1 MPTLTGAELA
11 VQLLERQG
19 IDIITGIP
27 GASNLPFYDA
37 LARRNRIRHVL
48 ARHEQ
53 GAGFIAQGMARVSGR
68 PGVCVTTSGP
78 GATNILTALGDAKQD
93 SVPLVCITGQV
104 PRAMM
109 GTDAFQEVDTYGL
122 SIPITKHN
130 FLVRNVED
138 LLWVIPRA
146 FTLAMSG
153 RPGPVLIDI
162 PRDVQDETVSFA
174 EWPAPGMA
182 EITPLPAGN
191 SLERCAEL
199 INRAKRPVMCL
210 GGGAARAGA
219 EDAARA
225 LAEKAGIPAAM
236 TLMGLGLLPDGHP
249 LSLGM
254 LGMHGARY
262 TNMVL
267 AECDLFLA
275 VGSRFD
281 DRATG
286 KVAEFCPGATIVH
299 VDIDP
304 CELDKIK
311 TANMSIGGDAGT
323 VLRSLV
329 DLVEETDRSE
339 WVERVGSLRQDF
351 AYEFDRGDD
360 PLSAYGLVLQ
370 TGAVVDEKTFITTD
384 VGQHQMR
391 TAQAYPFASSRQWLT
406 SGRLGTMGFGLPA
419 AIRAALAEPGAR
431 VVCFSGD
438 GSLLMNLQEMAT
450 AVEEGV
456 NVKIVLADNCSLGLV
471 HQIQD
476 MFFDKRHYATE
487 YRNKVDFLTIA
498 RGFGMDAVDIG
509 AADDPMDAL
518 SKALNTPGP
527 CLIRVPLC
535 ASDHVYPMVPPGAAN
550 TEMIGG
556 KSNDR

>member
-1 MPTLTGAELA
+1 MPTITGAELT

-19 IDIITGIP
+19 VDIIAGIP

-37 LARRNRIRHVL
+37 LARRGKIRHIL

-53 GAGFIAQGMARVSGR
+53 GAGFMAQGMARVSGR

-78 GATNILTALGDAKQD
+78 GATNILTALADAKLD
-93 SVPLVCITGQV
+93 SVPLICITGQV

-130 FLVRNVED
+130 FLVRSAEE
-138 LLWVIPRA
+138 LLSVIPRA

-162 PRDVQDETVSFA
+162 PRDVQDETLSFA
-174 EWPAPGMA
+174 TWPAPGTA
-182 EITPLPAGN
+182 EITPLPARH
-191 SLERCAEL
+191 SLERCAQL

-210 GGGAARAGA
+210 GGGAARSGA
-219 EDAARA
+219 EEVARD
-225 LAEKAGIPAAM
+225 LAEKASMPAAM
-236 TLMGLGLLPDGHP
+236 TLMGLGLMSADHP

-262 TNMVL
+262 TNMIL

-286 KVAEFCPGATIVH
+286 KVAAFCPNATIVH

-311 TANMSIGGDAGT
+311 TAAMSISGDAKT
-323 VLRSLV
+323 VLQSLIE
-329 DLVEETDRSE
+329 LVEPVSRSE
-339 WVERVGSLRQDF
+339 WLHRVNTLRRDF
-351 AYEFDRGDD
+351 AYAFDRVED
-360 PLSAYGLVLQ
+360 PLSPYGLVAR
-370 TGAVVDEKTFITTD
+370 TGQMLDAETLITTD

-391 TAQAYPFASSRQWLT
+391 TAQAYPFAHSRQWLT
-406 SGRLGTMGFGLPA
+406 SGGLGTMGFGLPA
-419 AIRAALAEPGAR
+419 AIGAALAEPRAR

-438 GSLLMNLQEMAT
+438 GSFLMNIQELAT
-450 AVEEGV
+450 AVEENV
-456 NVKIVLADNCSLGLV
+456 NVKIILADNSCLGLV

-487 YRNKVDFLTIA
+487 YRAQVDFLTIA
-498 RGFGMDAVDIG
+498 RGFGLTAVDLG
-509 AADDPMDAL
+509 SAEDPAAAL
-518 SKALNTPGP
+518 EQALNEPGP
-527 CLIRVPLC
+527 CLIRVPVSAL
-535 ASDHVYPMVPPGAAN
+535 DHVYPMVPSGAAN

-556 KSNDR
+556 KSHA

>member
-1 MPTLTGAELA
+1 MLTMTGAELT

-19 IDIITGIP
+19 VDIIAGIP
-27 GASNLPFYDA
+27 GASNLPFYDV
-37 LARRNRIRHVL
+37 LARRKKIRHVL

-53 GAGFIAQGMARVSGR
+53 GAGFMAQGMARVSGR

-78 GATNILTALGDAKQD
+78 GVTNILTALADAKLD
-93 SVPLVCITGQV
+93 SVPLICITGQV

-130 FLVRNVED
+130 FLVRSAEE
-138 LLWVIPRA
+138 LLTIIPRA

-153 RPGPVLIDI
+153 RTGPVLIDI
-162 PRDVQDETVSFA
+162 PRDVQDEMVTFT

-182 EITPLPAGN
+182 EITPLPARH
-191 SLERCAEL
+191 SLERCAQL
-199 INRAKRPVMCL
+199 INKAKRPVICL
-210 GGGAARAGA
+210 GGGAARSGA
-219 EDAARA
+219 EQAARN
-225 LAEKAGIPAAM
+225 LAEKAAMPAAM
-236 TLMGLGLLPDGHP
+236 TLMGLGLMPADHP

-267 AECDLFLA
+267 EECDLFLA
-275 VGSRFD
+275 VGIRFD

-286 KVAEFCPGATIVH
+286 KVTEFCPNATIVH

-311 TANMSIGGDAGT
+311 TSAMSIGGDAKT
-323 VLRSLV
+323 VLESLV
-329 DLVEETDRSE
+329 ELVEPVSRSE
-339 WVERVGSLRQDF
+339 WLDRVNILRRDF
-351 AYEFDRGDD
+351 AYAFDRIDD
-360 PLSAYGLVLQ
+360 PLSSYGLVAR
-370 TGAVVDEKTFITTD
+370 TGQMLDDETLITTD

-391 TAQAYPFASSRQWLT
+391 TAQAYPFAYSRQWLT
-406 SGRLGTMGFGLPA
+406 SGGLGTMGFGLPA
-419 AIRAALAEPGAR
+419 AIGAALAAPEVR

-438 GSLLMNLQEMAT
+438 GSILMNIQEMAT
-450 AVEEGV
+450 AVEENV
-456 NVKIVLADNCSLGLV
+456 NVKIVLADNRCLGLV

-476 MFFDKRHYATE
+476 MFFHKRHYATE
-487 YRNKVDFLTIA
+487 YRVQVDFLAVA
-498 RGFGMDAVDIG
+498 RGFGMAAVDLGI
-509 AADDPMDAL
+509 ADDPAAAL
-518 SKALNTPGP
+518 KQALDGPGP
-527 CLIRVPLC
+527 CLIRVPVSAL
-535 ASDHVYPMVPPGAAN
+535 DHVFPMVPSGAAN

-556 KSNDR
+556 KSHV